1 MINEAGLKIL
11 LLDNIIIAFLFKP
24 KVYYLHS
31 CLVITRDYKLADI
44 WLQETYWHDR
54 NEILT
59 MI

>member
-11 LLDNIIIAFLFKP
+11 LLDNIIIAFLFRS

-44 WLQETYWHDR
+44 WLQEMYLHDR
-54 NEILT
+54 NEI
-59 MI
+59 